1 MSYKHKYYKY
11 KQKYMNLLYGG
22 ANNKIVIRH
31 KESSVPITSLSFCL
45 YTDYVYRNISTLP
58 LVQTMGERDK
68 SALEQLLSQAL
79 VKKQEN
85 NIQELDRSVRELQVK
100 IDEEEKKDKENI
112 NPLLLYSM
120 KKQYQALLQ
129 QKKEIG
135 KANKINSDKI
145 LHFLLQYFIQNY
157 YILIDGIHNYTF
169 DSYVSIGGQGIVFR
183 IIKQGTGEHHIIK
196 FAIYDNCDEIKHEAE
211 TLEKY
216 YETHGVPTTFRP
228 YKPLLY
234 YGGSNDK
241 VSPVIMS
248 ADTSAMDTGVRAMD
262 TGAGA
267 MDISVG
273 AMDTGAMDTGAMGV
287 GAMGVG
293 AMGVGAM
300 GVGVGAMGVG
310 VGVGVGVGAMDTAT
324 DVRSMCFAIYEDV
337 GNEDLLTFIRN
348 CNALRTNNP
357 SSQELVDRIRMIP
370 HILLQ
375 IALQLDY
382 YKHYRHNDIRLENIV
397 VDVIVIEQGDPM
409 GQDEPVGPS
418 VAIYKGDALKLVR
431 VTIIDF
437 GKFDKPE
444 NVKVS
449 LAYISS
455 PEALEQEFMGTFK
468 DRKKADLIG
477 FCWVAIDLLT
487 LSQAGY
493 SIMEKELIT
502 KVLSN
507 EHNKKII
514 TSGIVLN
521 ETIKRKALLFIYQLL
536 MHYYTK
542 SPMSEIF
549 NDMVN
554 DTEITFHN
562 LVKLIF
568 PFKNDKIKEILFQN
582 DNTKYITIINELIKL
597 LFPIYTPTNINKRT
611 SINEI
616 IKWLHKQF
624 PVLKPIPS

>member
-1 MSYKHKYYKY
+1 
-11 KQKYMNLLYGG
+11 MNLLYGG
-22 ANNKIVIRH
+22 ANNKIVIYHRSTG
-31 KESSVPITSLSFCL
+31 KAITSLSFCL
-45 YTDYVYRNISTLP
+45 YTDYVYRTISTLP
-58 LVQTMGERDK
+58 LVQTMGESDK
-68 SALEQLLSQAL
+68 NALEQLLSQAL
-79 VKKQEN
+79 VKKREN

-100 IDEEEKKDKENI
+100 IDKEEKKDKENI
-112 NPLLLYSM
+112 NPQLLYSM
-120 KKQYQALLQ
+120 KNQYQALLQ

-169 DSYVSIGGQGIVFR
+169 DSYVSMGGQGIVFR

-196 FAIYDNCDEIKHEAE
+196 FAIYDNCDDIKHEAE
-211 TLEKY
+211 TLEEYYTKY
-216 YETHGVPTTFRP
+216 GVPTTFRP

-248 ADTSAMDTGVRAMD
+248 ADTSAIGDSADMGVGVGAMD
-262 TGAGA
+262 TGAMDTGASAMGVGVGA
-267 MDISVG
+267 MGVG
-273 AMDTGAMDTGAMGV
+273 AMDTGAMDTGAM
-287 GAMGVG
+287 
-293 AMGVGAM
+293 
-300 GVGVGAMGVG
+300 
-310 VGVGVGVGAMDTAT
+310 GVGVGAMDTAT

-348 CNALRTNNP
+348 CNALLANNP

-375 IALQLDY
+375 IALQLEY
-382 YKHYRHNDIRLENIV
+382 YKDYRHNDIRLENIV
-397 VDVIVIEQGDPM
+397 VDVRNVEHGDPM

-418 VAIYKGDALKLVR
+418 VAIYKGIALKLVR
-431 VTIIDF
+431 ITIIDF

-444 NVKVS
+444 NVNFS
-449 LAYISS
+449 LAYIASQ
-455 PEALEQEFMGTFK
+455 EALEQEFVKTFK
-468 DRKKADLIG
+468 DKQQADLIG

-493 SIMEKELIT
+493 SIMEKLIT

-514 TSGIVLN
+514 TSGIFLN

-536 MHYYTK
+536 MHNAYPQL
-542 SPMSEIF
+542 SISNIF
-549 NDMVN
+549 DGTVN
-554 DTEITFHN
+554 DKEITFN
-562 LVKLIF
+562 ALFKKIQSIDKDVIKEVL
-568 PFKNDKIKEILFQN
+568 FKNDKKSYHSFIMNLLTLLSSIGKRPKIDKFIEILQPFVQ
-582 DNTKYITIINELIKL
+582 TTS
-597 LFPIYTPTNINKRT
+597 PT
-611 SINEI
+611 
-616 IKWLHKQF
+616 Q
-624 PVLKPIPS
+624 